1 MSPFRASAPLT
12 DTWEHFRFSVSD
24 GIGTVTLDRPGKLN
38 ALTFEAYAD
47 LRDLLAELPH
57 RGDTRVLVIRGK
69 GRAFCSGG
77 DVNEIIGA
85 TLAMSPDELLA
96 FTRMSGEVIREMRD
110 CPVPII
116 AAVHGMAAGAGA
128 VIALA
133 ADFRVCTPAAR
144 FAFLF
149 TKVGLSGGDMGAA
162 YLLPRLVG
170 LGHATRL
177 LMLGDTVNAE
187 EAERIGLV
195 SLLAGKDTFDDEVGA
210 LAGRLASGP
219 VQAYAQ
225 TKALLTRE
233 QDMSLSAAIE
243 LEAMTQ
249 ALRRSGPAAEDLLP
263 QDVRVAAV
271 LRELAQGVQVDP
283 AQRKRA
289 HPVTAEYVV
298 QVQARGGPARV
309 LARFL
314 VPAADR
320 VDGVRAGQG
329 EGVGGVR
336 RQAHLLPRASG
347 DGLAEPHPLRV
358 GRVLDQAEQRRL
370 RGDQAPP
377 GLLLGH
383 PVQAPAQR
391 GPVLVEEG
399 FQLHL
404 ERFAGHVVRR
414 PPAWHRHHA
423 SIARPG

>member
-1 MSPFRASAPLT
+1 MSPFRASVPLT
-12 DTWEHFRFSVSD
+12 GKWEHFQFSVSD

-47 LRDLLAELPH
+47 LRDLLAELQH
-57 RGDTRVLVIRGK
+57 RGDTHVLVIRGN

-177 LMLGDTVNAE
+177 LMLGDTVDAH

-195 SLLAGKDTFDDEVGA
+195 SFLAEKDTFDDEVIA
-210 LAGRLASGP
+210 LARRLASGP
-219 VQAYAQ
+219 VQAFAQ

-249 ALRRSGPAAEDLLP
+249 ALLMKGEDYAEF
-263 QDVRVAAV
+263 
-271 LRELAQGVQVDP
+271 
-283 AQRKRA
+283 
-289 HPVTAEYVV
+289 HTA
-298 QVQARGGPARV
+298 
-309 LARFL
+309 FN
-314 VPAADR
+314 
-320 VDGVRAGQG
+320 
-329 EGVGGVR
+329 EG
-336 RQAHLLPRASG
+336 
-347 DGLAEPHPLRV
+347 
-358 GRVLDQAEQRRL
+358 
-370 RGDQAPP
+370 
-377 GLLLGH
+377 
-383 PVQAPAQR
+383 
-391 GPVLVEEG
+391 
-399 FQLHL
+399 
-404 ERFAGHVVRR
+404 R
-414 PPAWHRHHA
+414 PPQWTGR
-423 SIARPG
+423 

>member
-1 MSPFRASAPLT
+1 VPLT
-12 DTWEHFRFSVSD
+12 DTWEHFQFSVSD

-57 RGDTRVLVIRGK
+57 RGDTRVLVIRGN

-110 CPVPII
+110 CPVPVI

-133 ADFRVCTPAAR
+133 ADFRVCTPATR

-177 LMLGDTVNAE
+177 LMLGDTVDAE

-195 SLLAGKDTFDDEVGA
+195 SFLADKDTFDAEVSG
-210 LAGRLASGP
+210 LARRLASGP

-249 ALRRSGPAAEDLLP
+249 ALLMKGEDYAEFHAAFNAG
-263 QDVRVAAV
+263 R
-271 LRELAQGVQVDP
+271 P
-283 AQRKRA
+283 AQW
-289 HPVTAEYVV
+289 T
-298 QVQARGGPARV
+298 
-309 LARFL
+309 
-314 VPAADR
+314 
-320 VDGVRAGQG
+320 
-329 EGVGGVR
+329 
-336 RQAHLLPRASG
+336 
-347 DGLAEPHPLRV
+347 
-358 GRVLDQAEQRRL
+358 GR
-370 RGDQAPP
+370 
-377 GLLLGH
+377 
-383 PVQAPAQR
+383 
-391 GPVLVEEG
+391 
-399 FQLHL
+399 
-404 ERFAGHVVRR
+404 
-414 PPAWHRHHA
+414 
-423 SIARPG
+423 

>member
-12 DTWEHFRFSVSD
+12 DRWEHFRFSVSD

-57 RGDTRVLVIRGK
+57 RGDTRVLVIRGN

-110 CPVPII
+110 CPVPVI

-133 ADFRVCTPAAR
+133 ADFRVCTPATR

-195 SLLAGKDTFDDEVGA
+195 SLLVGKDTFDDEVSA

-219 VQAYAQ
+219 VQAFAQ
-225 TKALLTRE
+225 TQALLTRE

-249 ALRRSGPAAEDLLP
+249 ALLMKGEDYAEFHAA
-263 QDVRVAAV
+263 
-271 LRELAQGVQVDP
+271 
-283 AQRKRA
+283 
-289 HPVTAEYVV
+289 
-298 QVQARGGPARV
+298 
-309 LARFL
+309 FN
-314 VPAADR
+314 
-320 VDGVRAGQG
+320 AG
-329 EGVGGVR
+329 
-336 RQAHLLPRASG
+336 
-347 DGLAEPHPLRV
+347 
-358 GRVLDQAEQRRL
+358 
-370 RGDQAPP
+370 
-377 GLLLGH
+377 
-383 PVQAPAQR
+383 
-391 GPVLVEEG
+391 
-399 FQLHL
+399 
-404 ERFAGHVVRR
+404 R
-414 PPAWHRHHA
+414 PPQWTGR
-423 SIARPG
+423 

>member
-57 RGDTRVLVIRGK
+57 RGEVRVLVIRGK

-177 LMLGDTVNAE
+177 LMLGDTVDAE

-195 SLLAGKDTFDDEVGA
+195 SLLAGKDTFDDEVSA

-243 LEAMTQ
+243 LEAVTQ
-249 ALRRSGPAAEDLLP
+249 ALLMKGEDYAEFHAA
-263 QDVRVAAV
+263 
-271 LRELAQGVQVDP
+271 
-283 AQRKRA
+283 
-289 HPVTAEYVV
+289 
-298 QVQARGGPARV
+298 
-309 LARFL
+309 FN
-314 VPAADR
+314 
-320 VDGVRAGQG
+320 AG
-329 EGVGGVR
+329 
-336 RQAHLLPRASG
+336 
-347 DGLAEPHPLRV
+347 
-358 GRVLDQAEQRRL
+358 
-370 RGDQAPP
+370 
-377 GLLLGH
+377 
-383 PVQAPAQR
+383 
-391 GPVLVEEG
+391 
-399 FQLHL
+399 
-404 ERFAGHVVRR
+404 R
-414 PPAWHRHHA
+414 PPQWTGR
-423 SIARPG
+423 

>member
-12 DTWEHFRFSVSD
+12 DRWEHFRFSVSD

-57 RGDTRVLVIRGK
+57 RGDTRVLVIRGN

-110 CPVPII
+110 CPVPVI

-195 SLLAGKDTFDDEVGA
+195 SLLAGKDTFDDEVRA

-219 VQAYAQ
+219 VQAFAQ

-249 ALRRSGPAAEDLLP
+249 ALLMKGEDYAEFHAA
-263 QDVRVAAV
+263 
-271 LRELAQGVQVDP
+271 
-283 AQRKRA
+283 
-289 HPVTAEYVV
+289 
-298 QVQARGGPARV
+298 
-309 LARFL
+309 FN
-314 VPAADR
+314 
-320 VDGVRAGQG
+320 AG
-329 EGVGGVR
+329 
-336 RQAHLLPRASG
+336 
-347 DGLAEPHPLRV
+347 
-358 GRVLDQAEQRRL
+358 
-370 RGDQAPP
+370 
-377 GLLLGH
+377 
-383 PVQAPAQR
+383 
-391 GPVLVEEG
+391 
-399 FQLHL
+399 
-404 ERFAGHVVRR
+404 R
-414 PPAWHRHHA
+414 PPQWTGR
-423 SIARPG
+423 

>member
-1 MSPFRASAPLT
+1 MSPFRASVPLT
-12 DTWEHFRFSVSD
+12 ATWEHFQFSVSE

-57 RGDTRVLVIRGK
+57 RGDTHVLVIRGK

-85 TLAMSPDELLA
+85 TLAMSPDDLLA

-133 ADFRVCTPAAR
+133 ADFRMCTPAAR

-177 LMLGDTVNAE
+177 LMLGDTVDAQ

-195 SLLAGKDTFDDEVGA
+195 SFLAEKDTFDDEVIA
-210 LAGRLASGP
+210 LARRLASGP
-219 VQAYAQ
+219 VQAFAQ

-249 ALRRSGPAAEDLLP
+249 ALLMKGEDYAEF
-263 QDVRVAAV
+263 
-271 LRELAQGVQVDP
+271 
-283 AQRKRA
+283 
-289 HPVTAEYVV
+289 HTA
-298 QVQARGGPARV
+298 
-309 LARFL
+309 FN
-314 VPAADR
+314 
-320 VDGVRAGQG
+320 
-329 EGVGGVR
+329 EG
-336 RQAHLLPRASG
+336 
-347 DGLAEPHPLRV
+347 
-358 GRVLDQAEQRRL
+358 
-370 RGDQAPP
+370 
-377 GLLLGH
+377 
-383 PVQAPAQR
+383 
-391 GPVLVEEG
+391 
-399 FQLHL
+399 
-404 ERFAGHVVRR
+404 R
-414 PPAWHRHHA
+414 PPQWTGR
-423 SIARPG
+423 

>member
-1 MSPFRASAPLT
+1 MSPFRASVPLT
-12 DTWEHFRFSVSD
+12 DKWEHFSFSVAE
-24 GIGTVTLDRPGKLN
+24 GVGTVTLDRPGKLN

-57 RGDTRVLVIRGK
+57 RGDTRVLVIRGS

-85 TLAMSPDELLA
+85 TLSMSPDELLA

-110 CPVPII
+110 CPVPVV

-187 EAERIGLV
+187 EAARIGLISSLV
-195 SLLAGKDTFDDEVGA
+195 SKDAFDDEVSA
-210 LAGRLASGP
+210 LARRLASGP

-225 TKALLTRE
+225 TKVLLTRE

-243 LEAMTQ
+243 LEAMAQ
-249 ALRRSGPAAEDLLP
+249 ALLMKGEDYAEFHAA
-263 QDVRVAAV
+263 
-271 LRELAQGVQVDP
+271 
-283 AQRKRA
+283 
-289 HPVTAEYVV
+289 
-298 QVQARGGPARV
+298 
-309 LARFL
+309 FN
-314 VPAADR
+314 
-320 VDGVRAGQG
+320 AG
-329 EGVGGVR
+329 
-336 RQAHLLPRASG
+336 
-347 DGLAEPHPLRV
+347 
-358 GRVLDQAEQRRL
+358 
-370 RGDQAPP
+370 
-377 GLLLGH
+377 
-383 PVQAPAQR
+383 
-391 GPVLVEEG
+391 
-399 FQLHL
+399 
-404 ERFAGHVVRR
+404 R
-414 PPAWHRHHA
+414 PPRWKGR
-423 SIARPG
+423 

>member
-57 RGDTRVLVIRGK
+57 RGDTRVLVIRGN

-243 LEAMTQ
+243 LEAMAQ
-249 ALRRSGPAAEDLLP
+249 ALLMKGEDYAEFHAA
-263 QDVRVAAV
+263 
-271 LRELAQGVQVDP
+271 
-283 AQRKRA
+283 
-289 HPVTAEYVV
+289 
-298 QVQARGGPARV
+298 
-309 LARFL
+309 FN
-314 VPAADR
+314 
-320 VDGVRAGQG
+320 AG
-329 EGVGGVR
+329 
-336 RQAHLLPRASG
+336 
-347 DGLAEPHPLRV
+347 
-358 GRVLDQAEQRRL
+358 
-370 RGDQAPP
+370 
-377 GLLLGH
+377 
-383 PVQAPAQR
+383 
-391 GPVLVEEG
+391 
-399 FQLHL
+399 
-404 ERFAGHVVRR
+404 R
-414 PPAWHRHHA
+414 PPQWTGR
-423 SIARPG
+423 

>member
-24 GIGTVTLDRPGKLN
+24 GVGTVTLDRPGKLN

-57 RGDTRVLVIRGK
+57 RGEVRVLVIRGN

-177 LMLGDTVNAE
+177 LMLGDTVDAE

-195 SLLAGKDTFDDEVGA
+195 SFLAGKDTFDDEVGA
-210 LAGRLASGP
+210 LAGRLAVGP

-225 TKALLTRE
+225 TKVLLTRE
-233 QDMSLSAAIE
+233 QDMSLAAAIE

-249 ALRRSGPAAEDLLP
+249 ALLMKGEDYAEFHAA
-263 QDVRVAAV
+263 
-271 LRELAQGVQVDP
+271 
-283 AQRKRA
+283 
-289 HPVTAEYVV
+289 
-298 QVQARGGPARV
+298 
-309 LARFL
+309 FN
-314 VPAADR
+314 
-320 VDGVRAGQG
+320 AG
-329 EGVGGVR
+329 
-336 RQAHLLPRASG
+336 
-347 DGLAEPHPLRV
+347 
-358 GRVLDQAEQRRL
+358 
-370 RGDQAPP
+370 
-377 GLLLGH
+377 
-383 PVQAPAQR
+383 
-391 GPVLVEEG
+391 
-399 FQLHL
+399 
-404 ERFAGHVVRR
+404 R
-414 PPAWHRHHA
+414 PPRWTGR
-423 SIARPG
+423 